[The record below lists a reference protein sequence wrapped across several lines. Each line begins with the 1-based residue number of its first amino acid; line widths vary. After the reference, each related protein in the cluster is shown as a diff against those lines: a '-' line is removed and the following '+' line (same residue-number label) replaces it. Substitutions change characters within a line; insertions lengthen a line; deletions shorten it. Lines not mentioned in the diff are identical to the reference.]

1 MSTQRKKRSL
11 KFPKEVPKKEAHFM
25 RFTEDSRGLA
35 VLSAEPDAFLI
46 IFYFDKADT
55 IIVGRVS
62 NGNQIGL
69 SADVIACNLSDS
81 GLVGVAGGVIG

>member
-1 MSTQRKKRSL
+1 
-11 KFPKEVPKKEAHFM
+11 M

-69 SADVIACNLSDS
+69 SADVIASNLSDS
-81 GLVGVAGGVIG
+81 GLVGVAGDDFCCVQSRISSLDIFTICIKL